1 MRDFLKVTAGILALV
16 FVPPVLASLFDL
28 LPAPIGFAVLLV
40 NVAILVWFAVQ
51 VVKAIRN

>member
-1 MRDFLKVTAGILALV
+1 MRDFMKVSAVLVAVV
-16 FVPPVLASLFDL
+16 FVPSILAGLVDL